1 MENGFKIIGK
11 QEFLNLEIPII
22 EGGFGKN
29 KRCMTDMTIS
39 KIHSVQIKHIRE
51 LITRNIKRFKEN
63 IDLIDLKVVAK
74 DDHNLLCDLGYN
86 NMQISKSKNIFILS
100 ERGYAKLIKIMDTD
114 LAWEIHDKLVDDYFK
129 MKSILSKELSNKE
142 LLQLQILNG
151 NDMERVIGLKNFE
164 ELITAP
170 LIETIEKQQPRVDY
184 ANNILDS
191 KNTYNVTQIAKDYGL
206 SARSLNSVL
215 HDLGIQYKSGN
226 QWVLYSKYQNRGY
239 TESFT
244 NKNENGYV
252 FTNTKWTQKGRM
264 FLYEILKENG
274 YTPVKELN

>member
-1 MENGFKIIGK
+1 MENNILKVENKETLTSLELLEQINFFRNEIEGKKPLEHRTLLRTIRDEFEEEIGRNKIVQSYYINSQNKEQPMFELTLSQAKQVLVRESKAVRKAVIRYIEELENQINKPQLDERTIAVMGIMNSNSDLEKALAIKDFEKIITV
-11 QEFLNLEIPII
+11 P
-22 EGGFGKN
+22 
-29 KRCMTDMTIS
+29 
-39 KIHSVQIKHIRE
+39 
-51 LITRNIKRFKEN
+51 
-63 IDLIDLKVVAK
+63 
-74 DDHNLLCDLGYN
+74 LL
-86 NMQISKSKNIFILS
+86 
-100 ERGYAKLIKIMDTD
+100 
-114 LAWEIHDKLVDDYFK
+114 
-129 MKSILSKELSNKE
+129 
-142 LLQLQILNG
+142 
-151 NDMERVIGLKNFE
+151 
-164 ELITAP
+164 
-170 LIETIEKQQPRVDY
+170 ETIEKQQPRVDY

-226 QWVLYSKYQNRGY
+226 QWVLYSKYQNKGY